1 MSDHIPVLLDEA
13 IKGLNIKQDGI
24 YLDLTLGRGGHSKE
38 IAKRLN
44 KGKLIAIDQDEKAIK
59 ESQNNLRDYLDK
71 IIIVRNNFKNIKSIL
86 NDLQIE
92 NVDGILIDL
101 GVSSPQFDNPKRGF
115 TYRFDGPL
123 DMRMDQSQSLTA
135 YDIVNKYS
143 LQDLTKILKEY
154 GDERYA
160 YSIANGIVKY
170 RKQKT
175 IDTTLELV
183 EVIKN
188 SLPKK
193 VLSNKGHPAKQSF
206 QAIRIEVN
214 DELNALKQVLDDC
227 LSLLK
232 KNGRLVVISFHSG
245 EDKIVKTK
253 FNQVSKII
261 GNRLNIPDNHKPL
274 EFKLIT
280 RHPIIADEKEINLN
294 PRSKSA
300 KLRII
305 EKI

>member
-44 KGKLIAIDQDEKAIK
+44 KGKLIAIDQDEIAIK
-59 ESQNNLRDYLDK
+59 ESQNNLKDYLDK

-123 DMRMDQSQSLTA
+123 DMRMDQSQNLTA
-135 YDIVNKYS
+135 YDVVNKYS
-143 LQDLTKILKEY
+143 LQDLAKILKEY

-280 RHPIIADEKEINLN
+280 RHSIIADEKEINLN

>member
-1 MSDHIPVLLDEA
+1 MSNHIPVLLNEA
-13 IKGLNIKQDGI
+13 IKGLNINQDGI

-44 KGKLIAIDQDEKAIK
+44 KGKLIAIDQDEIAIK
-59 ESQNNLRDYLDK
+59 ESQNNLKDYLDK

-135 YDIVNKYS
+135 YDVVNKYS

-214 DELNALKQVLDDC
+214 DELNALKQTLDDC

-261 GNRLNIPDNHKPL
+261 GNRLDIPDNHKPL

>member
-1 MSDHIPVLLDEA
+1 MSNHIPVLLDEA

-44 KGKLIAIDQDEKAIK
+44 KGKLIAIDQDEIAIK
-59 ESQNNLRDYLDK
+59 ESQNNLKDYLDK

-115 TYRFDGPL
+115 TYRFNGPL

-135 YDIVNKYS
+135 YDVVNKYS

-214 DELNALKQVLDDC
+214 DELNALKQTLDDC

-232 KNGRLVVISFHSG
+232 KNGRFVVISFHSG

-261 GNRLNIPDNHKPL
+261 GNRLDIPDNHKPL

>member
-13 IKGLNIKQDGI
+13 IKGLNVKQDGI

-101 GVSSPQFDNPKRGF
+101 GVSSPQFDNPERGF

-123 DMRMDQSQSLTA
+123 DMRMDQSQNLTA
-135 YDIVNKYS
+135 YDVVNKYS
-143 LQDLTKILKEY
+143 LQDLAKILKEY

>member
-44 KGKLIAIDQDEKAIK
+44 KGKLIAIDQDEIAIR
-59 ESQNNLRDYLDK
+59 ESQNNLKDYLDK

-135 YDIVNKYS
+135 YDVVNKYS

-214 DELNALKQVLDDC
+214 DELNALKQTLDDC

-261 GNRLNIPDNHKPL
+261 GNRLDIPDNHKPL

>member
-59 ESQNNLRDYLDK
+59 ESQNNLKDYLDK

-101 GVSSPQFDNPKRGF
+101 GVSSPQFDNPERGF

-123 DMRMDQSQSLTA
+123 DMRMDQSQNLTA
-135 YDIVNKYS
+135 YDVVNKYS
-143 LQDLTKILKEY
+143 LQDLAKILKEY

>member
-44 KGKLIAIDQDEKAIK
+44 KGKLIAIDQDEIAIK
-59 ESQNNLRDYLDK
+59 ESQNNLKDYLDK

-101 GVSSPQFDNPKRGF
+101 GVSSPQFDNPERGF

-123 DMRMDQSQSLTA
+123 DMRMDQSQNLTA
-135 YDIVNKYS
+135 YDVVNKYS
-143 LQDLTKILKEY
+143 LQDLAKILKEY

-280 RHPIIADEKEINLN
+280 RHSIIADEKEINLN

>member
-101 GVSSPQFDNPKRGF
+101 GVSSPQFDNPERGF

-123 DMRMDQSQSLTA
+123 DMRMDQSQNLTA
-135 YDIVNKYS
+135 YDVVNKYS
-143 LQDLTKILKEY
+143 LQDLAKILKEY

>member
-44 KGKLIAIDQDEKAIK
+44 KGKLIAIDQDEIAIK
-59 ESQNNLRDYLDK
+59 ESQNNLKDYLDK

-101 GVSSPQFDNPKRGF
+101 GVSSPQFDNPERGF

-123 DMRMDQSQSLTA
+123 DMRMDQSQNLTA
-135 YDIVNKYS
+135 YDVVNKYS

-214 DELNALKQVLDDC
+214 DELNALKQTLDDC

-261 GNRLNIPDNHKPL
+261 GNRLDIPDNHKPL

>member
-1 MSDHIPVLLDEA
+1 MSNHIPVLLNEA

-44 KGKLIAIDQDEKAIK
+44 KGKLIAIDQDEIAIK
-59 ESQNNLRDYLDK
+59 ESQNNLKDYLDK

-86 NDLQIE
+86 NDLKIE

-135 YDIVNKYS
+135 YDVVNKYS

-214 DELNALKQVLDDC
+214 DELNALKQTLDDC

-261 GNRLNIPDNHKPL
+261 GNRLDIPDNHKPL

>member
-1 MSDHIPVLLDEA
+1 MSNHIPVLLDEA

-44 KGKLIAIDQDEKAIK
+44 KGKLIAIDQDEIAIK
-59 ESQNNLRDYLDK
+59 ESQNNLKDYLDK

-135 YDIVNKYS
+135 YDVVNKYS

-214 DELNALKQVLDDC
+214 DELNALKQTLDDC

-261 GNRLNIPDNHKPL
+261 GNRLDIPDNHKPL

>member
-44 KGKLIAIDQDEKAIK
+44 KGKLIAIDQDEIAIK
-59 ESQNNLRDYLDK
+59 ESQNNLKDYLDK

-101 GVSSPQFDNPKRGF
+101 GVSSPQFDNPERGF

-123 DMRMDQSQSLTA
+123 DMRMDQSQNLTA
-135 YDIVNKYS
+135 YDVVNKYS
-143 LQDLTKILKEY
+143 LQDLAKILKEY

>member
-1 MSDHIPVLLDEA
+1 MSNHIPVLLDEA

-44 KGKLIAIDQDEKAIK
+44 KGKLIAIDQDEIAIK
-59 ESQNNLRDYLDK
+59 ESQNNLKDYLDK

-135 YDIVNKYS
+135 YDVVNKYS

-193 VLSNKGHPAKQSF
+193 ILSNKGHPAKQSF

-214 DELNALKQVLDDC
+214 DELNALKQTLDDC

-261 GNRLNIPDNHKPL
+261 GNRLDIPDNHKPL

-300 KLRII
+300 KLRIV